1 MLFFIIVAIYLI
13 SICYCVILKIID
25 MTQPNQIKTNT
36 KKLEAGIKSKQNF
49 LVLIN

>member
-13 SICYCVILKIID
+13 SIYCVILKIID
-25 MTQPNQIKTNT
+25 MTEPNQIKTNT